1 MTRVAAARRSRRQRG
16 QTMIEFALVLPVMLA
31 LFIGVSTTAN
41 FLADRQVVGQ
51 AARAGARLAAEDGN
65 AGYTASGPAT
75 AACQGGTN
83 TNPCQ
88 VDQEVINNVLAVVAS
103 LSASSVITEIDIYE
117 PCAYPGQA
125 CSGSGPDTE
134 VCSYSASGLSGSVQS
149 GDPVDVYVPNGSG
162 GFKLQEPGGDTE
174 YTLNLRDQQHPDELP
189 VGVRVVSKFTSPTPL
204 TMFNSTTSQYAT
216 MCMAPEESG
225 G

>member
-1 MTRVAAARRSRRQRG
+1 MIRAAAGRRSSRQGG
-16 QTMIEFALVLPVMLA
+16 QTLIEFALVLPMMLA

-41 FLADRQVVGQ
+41 FLADRQVIGQ

-65 AGYTASGPAT
+65 AGYGTGGPLAT
-75 AACQGGTN
+75 CQGGSA

-88 VDQEVINNVLAVVAS
+88 VDQEVVQSVLSVTAS
-103 LSASSVITEIDIYE
+103 LSTASTVQEIDIYE

-125 CSGSGPDTE
+125 CSSAGPDTE
-134 VCSYSASGLSGSVQS
+134 VCSYSAGGLTGSLQP

-162 GFKLQEPGGDTE
+162 GFKLQEPGGDHE
-174 YTLNLRDQQHPDELP
+174 YTLDLRSQAHPNKSP
-189 VGVRVVSKFTSPTPL
+189 VGVRVVYTFTSPTPL
-204 TMFNSTTSQYAT
+204 TIFNSTTPQYAT
-216 MCMAPEESG
+216 MCLAPEHSG